1 MNYRTVRKSEIS
13 RKTVYI
19 WKYWKRKNMRYCKK
33 INKVVRRKENRL
45 KPSKEI
51 GFKMG
56 NSEGF
61 SSFEMKGTERPQ
73 RNGIYKN
80 RR

>member
-1 MNYRTVRKSEIS
+1 MNYRTVGKSEIS
-13 RKTVYI
+13 RKTVCI
-19 WKYWKRKNMRYCKK
+19 WKYWKRKNKRYCKK
-33 INKVVRRKENRL
+33 INKVERWKENRL
-45 KPSKEI
+45 KPSKAI